1 MMKKL
6 TLSKTAFVI
15 GASALLLS
23 ACYVEPARPP
33 MPAERVEV
41 VPVAPGEGFVWVKGH
56 YKWEGGA
63 WVWVPGHWRRV

>member
-1 MMKKL
+1 MKRTIHL
-6 TLSKTAFVI
+6 KTVLI
-15 GASALLLS
+15 ISASALLLS
-23 ACYVEPARPP
+23 ACYVEPVRPA

-41 VPVAPGEGFVWVKGH
+41 VPVAPSPGYVWVKGH